1 MEIRQNSL
9 RWLLKNE
16 FGKLYTHRRVMRM
29 IHLPFVMENRKSEL
43 SFPFKKKKKS
53 ALMKRNFRKS
63 HLDFS
68 FISWQRTDAQNT
80 Y

>member
-43 SFPFKKKKKS
+43 SFPFKKKKKVS
-53 ALMKRNFRKS
+53 FNEKELPKESLGFFLHLMAE
-63 HLDFS
+63 D
-68 FISWQRTDAQNT
+68 
-80 Y
+80 